1 MNDPDTS
8 EQDIKGKTGFIMINI
23 DSATQLLRE
32 FIRID
37 TSNPPGNEEKAV
49 TFLESI
55 IQNEGLSTE
64 IYMSVPKRANIIS
77 RIEGRKKGKPV
88 ILLGHVDVVPAK
100 ADEWDVDPFSGDM
113 KDGFIYGRGAID
125 MKGQIICQ
133 LLSFINLYKKGIV
146 PERDIIFLATCD
158 EEVGG
163 KHGLEYMMKQVKEL
177 RDASFVLSEGGCIMN
192 EDGFHHAQIS
202 VDEKQLSQFMLKA
215 VGMGGHGS
223 KPHKNNANEKIVNA
237 AQAILSYNWPFKP
250 TGIVNTYMN
259 GIFKDKKGKGF
270 AYTNLKETLKNK
282 HFKGFLEDNPSYN
295 SLLRN
300 TVTLTILEGGDKVNV
315 IPASSQAYFDAR
327 LLPTESHE
335 VFFKKIKKLCG
346 DDVEIEQIGSGTSK
360 SIPSGFN
367 NNYFRGIRQI
377 VKKLKGPIP
386 VLPFLMTGA
395 SDLRYFRN
403 LGILSYGFFPAT
415 FTNDEFLRMHGKN
428 ERISVEAL
436 NEGLEGTNE
445 IVKFL
450 ASYSV
455 I

>member
-1 MNDPDTS
+1 MKIC
-8 EQDIKGKTGFIMINI
+8 IKQKKQEKTGFIMTNI
-23 DSATQLLRE
+23 DIATEMLRE

-37 TSNPPGNEEKAV
+37 TSNPPGNEEKAIL
-49 TFLESI
+49 FLENI
-55 IQNEGLSTE
+55 LQKEGLSTE
-64 IYMSVPKRANIIS
+64 IYLPVPKRANIIS
-77 RIEGRKKGKPV
+77 RIEGKKKGKPV
-88 ILLGHVDVVPAK
+88 ILLGHVDVVPAN
-100 ADEWDVDPFSGDM
+100 ADEWDMDPFGGDL

-133 LLSFINLYKKGIV
+133 LLSFIDLYKEGIV

-163 KHGLEYMMKQVKEL
+163 KNGLEYMLNQVREL
-177 RDASFVLSEGGCIMN
+177 RNASFVLSEGGCIIN
-192 EDGFHHAQIS
+192 EDGSRHAQIS

-215 VGMGGHGS
+215 AGVGGHGS

-237 AQAILSYNWPFKP
+237 AKAILSYDWPFKP
-250 TGIVNTYMN
+250 TNIVNTYMN
-259 GIFKDKKGKGF
+259 GILKGKKGKGF
-270 AYTNLKETLKNK
+270 AYTNLKESLKNK
-282 HFKGFLEDNPSYN
+282 YFRDFLEDNPSYN
-295 SLLRN
+295 ALLRN
-300 TVTLTILEGGDKVNV
+300 TVTLTILKGGDKVNV
-315 IPASSQAYFDAR
+315 IPATSQAYFDAR
-327 LLPTESHE
+327 LLPTENHE
-335 VFFKKIKKLCG
+335 MFFKKIKKLCG
-346 DDVEIEQIGSGTSK
+346 DNVEIELIGSGSSK
-360 SIPSGFN
+360 SVPSGYNNGYFN
-367 NNYFRGIRQI
+367 GMRQI
-377 VKKLKGPIP
+377 VKKLNGPIP

-450 ASYSV
+450 ASHPG

>member
-1 MNDPDTS
+1 MTN
-8 EQDIKGKTGFIMINI
+8 INI
-23 DSATQLLRE
+23 ATEMLRE

-49 TFLESI
+49 LFLENI
-55 IQNEGLSTE
+55 LEKEGLSTE
-64 IYMSVPKRANIIS
+64 IYLPAPKRANIIS
-77 RIEGRKKGKPV
+77 RIEGRKKGKPL

-100 ADEWDVDPFSGDM
+100 ADEWEVDPFGGVL
-113 KDGFIYGRGAID
+113 KDGFVYGRGAID

-133 LLSFINLYKKGIV
+133 LLSFIDLYKKGIV

-163 KHGLEYMMKQVKEL
+163 KHGLEYMLNQVREL

-192 EDGFHHAQIS
+192 EDGSYHAQIA
-202 VDEKQLSQFMLKA
+202 VDEKKLSQFMLKA
-215 VGMGGHGS
+215 AGIGGHGS

-237 AQAILSYNWPFKP
+237 AKAILSYEWPFKP
-250 TGIVNTYMN
+250 AGVVTTYMN
-259 GIFKDKKGKGF
+259 SIFKDKKSNGF
-270 AYTNLKETLKNK
+270 IYTNLKEALKNK
-282 HFKGFLEDNPSYN
+282 NFRNFLEENPSYN

-300 TVTLTILEGGDKVNV
+300 TVTLTILKGGDKVNV
-315 IPASSQAYFDAR
+315 IPATSEAYFDSR
-327 LLPTESHE
+327 LLPAESHE
-335 VFFKKIKKLCG
+335 AFFKKIKKLCG
-346 DDVEIEQIGSGTSK
+346 DDVEIERISPDTGISM
-360 SIPSGFN
+360 PSGYN
-367 NNYFRGIRQI
+367 NDYFRGIRQ
-377 VKKLKGPIP
+377 VVNKSKGHIP

-415 FTNDEFLRMHGKN
+415 FTNDDFLRMHGKN

-436 NEGLEGTNE
+436 NEGLEGTKE

-450 ASYSV
+450 ASYSAV
-455 I
+455 